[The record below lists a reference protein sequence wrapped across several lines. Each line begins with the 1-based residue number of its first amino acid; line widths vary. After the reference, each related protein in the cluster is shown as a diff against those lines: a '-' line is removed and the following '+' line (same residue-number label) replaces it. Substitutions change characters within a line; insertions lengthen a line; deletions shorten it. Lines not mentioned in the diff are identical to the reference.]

1 MANEESPVKLFHSE
15 EKKLKIQSSY
25 CLICGKQSK
34 KNAMRKPQE
43 KGLKS
48 FVEALIVRKHCN
60 GFGLKDYQN
69 FIDFESKSWS
79 NDGSDVRWHPNCYAS
94 FIIKQNLKSFLPN
107 DVVDDTD
114 SQPST
119 STRSCGELPDLSS
132 TCFFCGQKK
141 RQTETRLV
149 LIQYENV
156 LQNLKKRCNE
166 KNDLILKR
174 KIGGDFDRLPVL
186 DAKYHPTCFKLYM
199 KETTQKAQGFN
210 DFYDSCFEEFIEQF
224 TPLLQAG
231 RAVLLVDLLFMYKE
245 ILKDNG
251 YE

>member
-34 KNAMRKPQE
+34 KNATRKPQE

-69 FIDFESKSWS
+69 FIEFESKSWS
-79 NDGSDVRWHPNCYAS
+79 TDGSDVRWHPNCYAS
-94 FIIKQNLKSFLPN
+94 FISKQNLKYFLPN

-119 STRSCGELPDLSS
+119 STRSCGELPDLSL
-132 TCFFCGQKK
+132 TWFFYGQKK
-141 RQTETRLV
+141 RKTET
-149 LIQYENV
+149 
-156 LQNLKKRCNE
+156 
-166 KNDLILKR
+166 
-174 KIGGDFDRLPVL
+174 
-186 DAKYHPTCFKLYM
+186 
-199 KETTQKAQGFN
+199 
-210 DFYDSCFEEFIEQF
+210 
-224 TPLLQAG
+224 
-231 RAVLLVDLLFMYKE
+231 
-245 ILKDNG
+245 
-251 YE
+251 